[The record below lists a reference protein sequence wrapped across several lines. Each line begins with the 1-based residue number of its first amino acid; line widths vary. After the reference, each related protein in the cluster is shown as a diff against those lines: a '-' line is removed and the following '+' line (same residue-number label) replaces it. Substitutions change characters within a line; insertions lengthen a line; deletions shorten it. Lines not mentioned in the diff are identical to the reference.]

1 MKLHGSIALSLGPR
15 SCADELA
22 RVQSELH
29 AVKQALHDG
38 TMYRGRTGGTL
49 RAFLSQLYEQEMELL
64 SIQVRH
70 VIDVASRPLNP
81 YINDAGAQAMR
92 ILLSDLETTGGV
104 ASISALSVRAQW
116 GQVEFNGFGHIRNF
130 LQRYTAVFKL
140 EGLTVA
146 IAAAA
151 TPAAAAATP
160 AAAAATPA
168 AAPSKAP
175 ATAPAATPAAAAAT
189 PATPSKAPAK
199 GWMEP
204 VPKAPLIR
212 VWNVGDTIVDGSDL
226 KVARKAMPGSG
237 ATPFQRYMNATD
249 VSTFR

>member
-160 AAAAATPA
+160 A
-168 AAPSKAP
+168 
-175 ATAPAATPAAAAAT
+175 
-189 PATPSKAPAK
+189 TPSKAPAK

>member
-29 AVKQALHDG
+29 AVKRALHDG

-81 YINDAGAQAMR
+81 YIDDAGAQAMR

-160 AAAAATPA
+160 T
-168 AAPSKAP
+168 
-175 ATAPAATPAAAAAT
+175 
-189 PATPSKAPAK
+189 TPSKAPAK

>member
-1 MKLHGSIALSLGPR
+1 
-15 SCADELA
+15 
-22 RVQSELH
+22 
-29 AVKQALHDG
+29 
-38 TMYRGRTGGTL
+38 
-49 RAFLSQLYEQEMELL
+49 
-64 SIQVRH
+64 
-70 VIDVASRPLNP
+70 
-81 YINDAGAQAMR
+81 MR

-104 ASISALSVRAQW
+104 ASISALLVRTQW
-116 GQVEFNGFGHIRNF
+116 GQGELQGFGHIRKF
-130 LQRYTAVFKL
+130 LRRYPAVFKL
-140 EGLTVA
+140 EGLNV
-146 IAAAA
+146 
-151 TPAAAAATP
+151 
-160 AAAAATPA
+160 
-168 AAPSKAP
+168 
-175 ATAPAATPAAAAAT
+175 ATATAATPAAAAAT